1 MYKLIKKQ
9 RLILGISLLIE
20 ILVLASLVLMMIYL
34 PGFDGHY
41 AVLSIFCGLFIIF
54 NAAFSLAFSI
64 LIKETKGKAELTSAE
79 VLGNDMD
86 EASFRR
92 HGFATCLY
100 KPFNQHDLAQAI
112 RKALGHTMEET
123 PQATGRPAALAAG
136 HIDFSPLTAFA
147 GDDRE
152 AARRILDTFLQ
163 ETARHAEAFTRAMR
177 EKDKAEA
184 CRLAHK
190 MLPAFALIGAPC
202 ATSMRLLEQRREE
215 PEWTEADDA
224 PAKEIAAALP
234 LVVRLLQARL
244 S

>member
-1 MYKLIKKQ
+1 
-9 RLILGISLLIE
+9 
-20 ILVLASLVLMMIYL
+20 
-34 PGFDGHY
+34 
-41 AVLSIFCGLFIIF
+41 
-54 NAAFSLAFSI
+54 
-64 LIKETKGKAELTSAE
+64 
-79 VLGNDMD
+79 
-86 EASFRR
+86 
-92 HGFATCLY
+92 
-100 KPFNQHDLAQAI
+100 
-112 RKALGHTMEET
+112 MEET
-123 PQATGRPAALAAG
+123 PQATGQPTSATVN

-163 ETARHAEAFTRAMR
+163 ETTRHAEAFARAMR
-177 EKDKAEA
+177 EKDKAGA

-190 MLPAFALIGAPC
+190 MLPTFTLIGAPC

-215 PEWTEADDA
+215 PEWTAADDA